1 MRRVCSAVLVSSALL
16 AISLPAASPS
26 PVSFQREI
34 LPLLSD
40 HCFQC
45 HGPDEEARKAGLRLD
60 TQQGAAAVLA
70 GGIESSELLHRITT
84 SDAGE
89 IMPPP
94 EALRPLDPIAT
105 NLIRRWIAEGAAWE
119 NHWAFE
125 RPERPVPPPV
135 SDPVRA
141 RNPIDA
147 FLLSRL
153 EREGLAFSPE
163 APPETLVRRL
173 SLDLRGIPPDPSEVD
188 AFVADQSPDAWERLA
203 NRFLASPRFG
213 ERMTWDWLDAAR
225 YADSN
230 GYQGDSERTMWP
242 WRDWVVRAF
251 NRNLPFDDFTIHQL
265 AGDLLPEASFETRLA
280 TAFNRNHMING
291 EGGRIPEE
299 NRAEYVMDMTE
310 TAGSIWLGLTLNC
323 CRCHNHKYDPLTQE
337 DYYRLFAFFNQTPV
351 DGGGGNP
358 QTPPVLEA
366 PGADQTVQV
375 MIMADRSEPRPTF
388 VLSKGL
394 YDQPRQS
401 VDPGIPRSIA
411 AAYEGPTANRLDLAH
426 WIVSPDNP
434 LTARVA
440 VNRLWQQVFGAGLVR
455 TPEDFGRQ
463 GEQPTHPELLDWLA
477 CEFVESG
484 WDLKHLL
491 RLFFHSAAYRQRS
504 QLSPAAAH
512 LDPDNRLHAR
522 APRHRLPFWM
532 LRDQALAASGLLA
545 GPLGGPPVKTYQP
558 PGIWEEATFGNKTY
572 TRDGGEALYRRSLYV
587 FWRRIAGPPMFFD
600 NAGRQV
606 CTVRTARTN
615 TPLHALATLNDEA
628 WIEAA
633 RSLAALVLRSSPD
646 SSARLTEAHQRIL
659 ARPPD
664 HASQELL
671 LAAAD
676 RYQQHFAQQ
685 PQEALRLLSTG
696 DSSLPSGIDPG
707 ELAAWTLVCSTLLN
721 LDEALNRE

>member
-1 MRRVCSAVLVSSALL
+1 ML
-16 AISLPAASPS
+16 ATHLPAASAP

-45 HGPDEEARKAGLRLD
+45 HGPDEESREAGLRLD
-60 TQQGAAAVLA
+60 TQQGASSVLA
-70 GGIESSELLHRITT
+70 RESESSELLRRVM
-84 SDAGE
+84 SDDPAE

-94 EALRPLDPIAT
+94 EAQRPLDPVET
-105 NLIRRWIAEGAAWE
+105 HLLQRWIAEGAPYE
-119 NHWAFE
+119 NHWAFDPPQ
-125 RPERPVPPPV
+125 RPAPPSV
-135 SDPVRA
+135 SQPGRI
-141 RNPIDA
+141 RNPVDA

-173 SLDLRGIPPDPSEVD
+173 SLELRGISPDPAEVE
-188 AFVADQSPDAWERLA
+188 AFLGDRSPIAWERLVE
-203 NRFLASPRFG
+203 RFLSSPRFG
-213 ERMTWDWLDAAR
+213 ERMAWDWLDAAR

-251 NRNLPFDDFTIHQL
+251 NRNLPFDDFTVQQL
-265 AGDLLPEASFETRLA
+265 AGDLLPDAGFETRLA

-310 TAGSIWLGLTLNC
+310 TTGSVWLGLTLNC
-323 CRCHNHKYDPLTQE
+323 CRCHNHKFDPLTQE

-351 DGGGGNP
+351 DGSGGNP
-358 QTPPVLEA
+358 QTPPVLEVPEA
-366 PGADQTVQV
+366 GPSVQV
-375 MIMADRSEPRPTF
+375 MIMADRSEQRPTF

-401 VDPGIPRSIA
+401 VDPGIPESIA
-411 AAYEGPTANRLDLAH
+411 GDYAGPAANRLDLAR

-434 LTARVA
+434 LAGRVA

-463 GEQPTHPELLDWLA
+463 GEQPAHPELLDWLA

-491 RLFFHSAAYRQRS
+491 RLFLHSAAYRQSS
-504 QLSPAAAH
+504 QLSPGTAG
-512 LDPDNRLHAR
+512 LDPQNRLHSR
-522 APRHRLPFWM
+522 APRYRLPFWM

-545 GPLGGPPVKTYQP
+545 GPLGGPPVNTYQP

-572 TRDGGEALYRRSLYV
+572 TRDDGEALYRRSLYV

-600 NAGRQV
+600 NASRQV

-633 RSLAALVLRSSPD
+633 RSLASLVIRSSPD
-646 SSARLTEAHQRIL
+646 ASERLAQAHQRIL

-664 HASQELL
+664 RASRELL

-676 RYQQHFAQQ
+676 RYRRHFAKQ
-685 PQEALRLLSTG
+685 PHEASLLLAAGESPV
-696 DSSLPSGIDPG
+696 PSGLDPV